1 MGMQGE
7 LDELMPG
14 PGKGAAVGGRIPE
27 PCWLIVLGI
36 GPSWPLTGRLP
47 EGLSMLNKQPCP
59 PRESPG
65 DCRRWVVPPGEL
77 EVRLR
82 SRRITM

>member
-1 MGMQGE
+1 M
-7 LDELMPG
+7 
-14 PGKGAAVGGRIPE
+14 GGRIPE